1 MCEDNLIQLF
11 YDTAIQVRRS
21 FINVNK
27 YHVMQYRTPFRYCL
41 TLAINGTVCN
51 SNGIFP
57 YHVSSYY
64 SLNALPSAVAGEDT
78 KGCNRDYLQCP

>member
-1 MCEDNLIQLF
+1 MCEDNMIQLF

-21 FINVNK
+21 FINVQ
-27 YHVMQYRTPFRYCL
+27 VSRYAIPYISILCFI
-41 TLAINGTVCN
+41 LATNGIVICN
-51 SNGIFP
+51 SNSIFP

-64 SLNALPSAVAGEDT
+64 SLNALSSAVAGEDT